1 MSHANGTPVEG
12 CVCVGC
18 TDARA
23 QILNRWPRAEMTE
36 IVLPGDTNH
45 LGTAFGG
52 KIMQWIDICAAIAA
66 QRHAGGVVVT
76 ASIDSLEFRKPI
88 RQGDIVTLKACVNA
102 SWKTSMEVGVKV
114 EAENPL
120 TRQQIQACKAY
131 LTFVALDE
139 QGQRRQVPS
148 LPSYLGRDQMRR
160 AKEAEQRRKLRLTL
174 RQSTKGTG

>member
-1 MSHANGTPVEG
+1 
-12 CVCVGC
+12 
-18 TDARA
+18 
-23 QILNRWPRAEMTE
+23 MTE

-88 RQGDIVTLKACVNA
+88 RQGDIVTLKARVNA
-102 SWKTSMEVGVKV
+102 AWSTSMEVGVKV

-120 TRQQIQACKAY
+120 TREKIKACRAY
-131 LTFVALDE
+131 LTFVALDWD
-139 QGQRRQVPS
+139 GKRRSVPS
-148 LPSYLGRDQMRR
+148 LPAYVGREDLRRSQM
-160 AKEAEQRRKLRLTL
+160 AQERRKLRLAL
-174 RQSTKGTG
+174 RQRGDG

>member
-1 MSHANGTPVEG
+1 
-12 CVCVGC
+12 
-18 TDARA
+18 
-23 QILNRWPRAEMTE
+23 MTE

-88 RQGDIVTLKACVNA
+88 KQGDIVTLRSRVNA
-102 SWKTSMEVGVKV
+102 AWKTSMEVGVKV

-120 TRQQIQACKAY
+120 TRESFQACKAY

-139 QGQRRQVPS
+139 NGKRREVPKC
-148 LPSYLGRDQMRR
+148 PIYVGREDLRR
-160 AKEAEQRRKLRLTL
+160 AQMAQERRKLRLSL
-174 RQSTKGTG
+174 RQKSDG

>member
-1 MSHANGTPVEG
+1 MTESPRE
-12 CVCVGC
+12 
-18 TDARA
+18 
-23 QILNRWPRAEMTE
+23 WPKAEMTE
-36 IVLPGDTNH
+36 IVMPGDTNH

-102 SWKTSMEVGVKV
+102 SWTTSMEVGVKV

-120 TRQQIQACKAY
+120 TRKKIQACKAY

-139 QGQRRQVPS
+139 TGQRRQVPG
-148 LPSYLGRDQMRR
+148 LPAYLGRDEMRR
-160 AKEAEQRRKLRLTL
+160 AREAEQRRKLRLTL
-174 RQSTKGTG
+174 REKQASP